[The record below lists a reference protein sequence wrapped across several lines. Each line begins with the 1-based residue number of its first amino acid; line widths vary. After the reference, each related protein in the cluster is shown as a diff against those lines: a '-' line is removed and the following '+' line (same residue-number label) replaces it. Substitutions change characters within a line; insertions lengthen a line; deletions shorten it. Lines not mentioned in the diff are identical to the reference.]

1 MGKLIVT
8 EFLTLDGVAQAPGAP
23 EEDTDGG
30 FAHGGWSH
38 RFYDPEIMGPVFGEA
53 MQGAAALLF
62 GRRTWEMFAEAW
74 SGRSGDMFSG
84 LMNALQKYVVSST
97 LGDDDLIWNTKLIP
111 ADNAVADITKL
122 HRAAG
127 GELVVLGSPRLVQT
141 LLRENMVD
149 ELRLMIEPVLLGG
162 GKRIFPDDGGMRA
175 LELVSTVTTGT
186 GVNVCTYRPVKPPTR
201 IQVPLME
208 Q

>member
-1 MGKLIVT
+1 MRIVVVAYMS
-8 EFLTLDGVAQAPGAP
+8 LDGVVQAPNRP
-23 EEDTDGG
+23 DEDTDGG

-62 GRRTWEMFAEAW
+62 GKHTWQMFADAW
-74 SGRSGDMFSG
+74 SGRSGDMFSN
-84 LMNALQKYVVSST
+84 LMNTLPKYVVSST
-97 LGDDDLIWNTKLIP
+97 LGEGDLTWNTTLIP
-111 ADNAVADITKL
+111 GADAVAEISKL
-122 HRAAG
+122 HKAAG

-141 LLRENMVD
+141 LLTKNLVD

-162 GKRIFPDDGGMRA
+162 GKRLFPDDGGMRT
-175 LELVSTVTTGT
+175 LGLVSTVTTTT
-186 GVNVCTYRPVKPPTR
+186 GVNVCTYRPDKPPTR

>member
-1 MGKLIVT
+1 VQIVVVAYMS
-8 EFLTLDGVAQAPGAP
+8 LDGVVQAPNRPG
-23 EEDTDGG
+23 EDDDGG

-38 RFYDPEIMGPVFGEA
+38 RFYDPEVMGPVFGEA

-62 GRRTWEMFAEAW
+62 GKHTWQAFAAAW
-74 SGRSGDMFSG
+74 SGRAGDTFSS
-84 LMNALQKYVVSST
+84 LMTTLPKYVVSST
-97 LGDDDLIWNTKLIP
+97 LGDDDLFWNTKLIP
-111 ADNAVADITKL
+111 GANAVDEISKL
-122 HRAAG
+122 QQGSG

-141 LLRENMVD
+141 LLGENLVD

-162 GKRIFPDDGGMRA
+162 GKRIFPDDGEMRT
-175 LELVSTVTTGT
+175 LELVSTVTAST
-186 GVNVCTYRPVKPPTR
+186 GVIVTTYRPVKPRTR

>member
-1 MGKLIVT
+1 VQIVVVAYMS
-8 EFLTLDGVAQAPGAP
+8 LDGVVQAPNRPG
-23 EEDTDGG
+23 EDPDGG

-62 GRRTWEMFAEAW
+62 GKRTWQAFAGAW
-74 SGRSGDMFSG
+74 SGRAGDPFSN
-84 LMNALQKYVVSST
+84 LMNALPKYVVSST
-97 LGDDDLIWNTKLIP
+97 LGDDELTWNTKRIP
-111 ADNAVADITKL
+111 GEGAVAEVSKL
-122 HRAAG
+122 HTAAG

-141 LLRENMVD
+141 LFTENLVD

-162 GKRIFPDDGGMRA
+162 GKRIFPDDGGMRT
-175 LELVSTVTTGT
+175 LELVSTVTTAT
-186 GVNVCTYRPVKPPTR
+186 GVNVCTYRPLKPPTR
-201 IQVPLME
+201 IQVPLMD

>member
-1 MGKLIVT
+1 MQIVVVAYMS
-8 EFLTLDGVAQAPGAP
+8 LDGVVQAPNRP
-23 EEDTDGG
+23 DEDNDGG

-38 RFYDPEIMGPVFGEA
+38 RFYDPDIMGPVFGEA

-62 GRRTWEMFAEAW
+62 GRRTWEMFAAAW
-74 SGRSGDMFSG
+74 SGRSGDVFSG

-97 LGDDDLIWNTKLIP
+97 LSDDDLTWNTKLIP
-111 ADNAVADITKL
+111 ADNAVAEITTL

-141 LLRENMVD
+141 LLSENLVD

-162 GKRIFPDDGGMRA
+162 GKRIFPDDGGMRT
-175 LELVSTVTTGT
+175 LELISTVTTAT
-186 GVNVCTYRPVKPPTR
+186 GVNVCTYRPLKPRTR

>member
-1 MGKLIVT
+1 MRIVVVAYMS
-8 EFLTLDGVAQAPGAP
+8 LDGVVQAPNRPG
-23 EEDTDGG
+23 EDSDGG

-38 RFYDPEIMGPVFGEA
+38 RFYDPAVMGPVFGEA

-62 GRRTWEMFAEAW
+62 GKHTWRAFADAW
-74 SGRSGDMFSG
+74 SGRAGDPFSN
-84 LMNALQKYVVSST
+84 LMSALPKYVVSST
-97 LGDDDLIWNTKLIP
+97 LGDDDLTWNTKLIP
-111 ADNAVADITKL
+111 GDHAVAEISKL
-122 HRAAG
+122 HKAAG

-141 LLRENMVD
+141 LLSEDLVD

-162 GKRIFPDDGGMRA
+162 GKRIFPDDGGMRT
-175 LELVSTVTTGT
+175 LELVSTVTATT

-201 IQVPLME
+201 IRVPLME

>member
-1 MGKLIVT
+1 MQIVVVAYMS
-8 EFLTLDGVAQAPGAP
+8 LDGVVQAPNRP
-23 EEDTDGG
+23 DEDTDGG

-38 RFYDPEIMGPVFGEA
+38 RFYDPEVMGPVFGEA

-62 GRRTWEMFAEAW
+62 GKHTWQAFAAAW
-74 SGRSGDMFSG
+74 SGRAGDTFSS
-84 LMNALQKYVVSST
+84 LMTTLPKYVVSST
-97 LGDDDLIWNTKLIP
+97 LGEDDLTWNTKLIP
-111 ADNAVADITKL
+111 GDNAVADISKL
-122 HRAAG
+122 QEGAS

-141 LLRENMVD
+141 LLGENLVD

-162 GKRIFPDDGGMRA
+162 GKRIFPDDGEMRT
-175 LELVSTVTTGT
+175 LELVSTVTAAT
-186 GVNVCTYRPVKPPTR
+186 GVIVSTYRPVKPRTR